1 MSIETSPFFS
11 VCMPITNRGETIFDA
26 LSSVALQTCRD
37 FELVIIDCGSQDKS
51 RTEIDRFFT
60 SPVYQAHKFPYRYEQ
75 RDYVP
80 KTVEDWNEPV
90 KLATGRYIAMLEG
103 DDMWLPEYLQ
113 TAYNKLSIHP
123 KIGVYATGNQ
133 LQPRRRQG
141 YLNSSELTRF
151 IYEQTEVPP
160 PSETIFVRA
169 NHAGTP
175 FLYNDTDY
183 EYAPEIDLYIR
194 IGLDGYAGYFDD
206 RQNTI
211 RDISPKDRS
220 SWHYFHD
227 RFVIIEKYAAAMGQ
241 KSYHNVQKESLRLTI
256 GAALASRNT
265 ANIQDIFK
273 HLSQTV
279 GTMKTITA
287 FTVALGRTTRKK
299 FKSKRQ

>member
-11 VCMPITNRGETIFDA
+11 VCMPVTNRGTTIFNA
-26 LSSVALQTCRD
+26 LCSVAQQTYRN
-37 FELVIIDCGSQDKS
+37 FELIIIDCGSQDNS
-51 RTEIDRFFT
+51 RKEIERFF
-60 SPVYQAHKFPYRYEQ
+60 SSEAFRKQVFPYRYEQ
-75 RDYVP
+75 RNYVP
-80 KTVEDWNEPV
+80 QTVEDWNEPV
-90 KLATGRYIAMLEG
+90 RLATGRYIAMLEG

-123 KIGVYATGNQ
+123 EIGVYATGNQ
-133 LQPRRRQG
+133 LQPRHRQG
-141 YLNSSELTRF
+141 YLNSNELTRF

-227 RFVIIEKYAAAMGQ
+227 QFAVAKKYASEFDAKARIIL
-241 KSYHNVQKESLRLTI
+241 HNTLLHRVIHTMISNRKTSTFLNLRTHIIQEVGWKRYIQVLI
-256 GAALASRNT
+256 G
-265 ANIQDIFK
+265 II
-273 HLSQTV
+273 H
-279 GTMKTITA
+279 
-287 FTVALGRTTRKK
+287 KK
-299 FKSKRQ
+299 FFN

>member
-11 VCMPITNRGETIFDA
+11 VCIPVTNRGKTIFNA
-26 LSSVALQTCRD
+26 LYSIAQQTCRD
-37 FELVIIDCGSQDKS
+37 FELIIIDCGSQDNSKS
-51 RTEIDRFFT
+51 EIARFFASET
-60 SPVYQAHKFPYRYEQ
+60 YRVHSFPYRYEQ

-90 KLATGRYIAMLEG
+90 RLATGRYIAMLEG
-103 DDMWLPEYLQ
+103 DDSWRPEYLQ
-113 TAYNKLSIHP
+113 TAYDKLSACP
-123 KIGVYATGNQ
+123 SLGVYATGNQ
-133 LQPRRRQG
+133 LRPRQRQG
-141 YLNSSELTRF
+141 YFDPNQLAQF
-151 IYEQTEVPP
+151 IYEQNEVPP
-160 PSETIFVRA
+160 PSETIFIRTT
-169 NHAGTP
+169 HTGKP

-194 IGLDGYAGYFDD
+194 IGCDGYAGYFDD
-206 RQNTI
+206 YQNTV
-211 RDISPKDRS
+211 RDVSLKDRS

-265 ANIQDIFK
+265 ANIQDIFN

-287 FTVALGRTTRKK
+287 FTVVLGRTTRKK